1 MACSIRFAPVR
12 LPIFLPPFPS
22 GEKSIQQKRTLCVRE
37 FVHICL
43 QKSRAIS
50 LPGFCPCDMLY
61 FVMKRFL
68 SLALILLLLCP
79 LLPPARAE
87 EGDTAAPDP
96 TIYLVP
102 EDDLPLPCPEYVLTE
117 KRDFVFGG
125 TVVCDVPLTGVSVT
139 IGDENGQILQ
149 RVEDKIEAEDE
160 DAACFPLW
168 DRTYPFE
175 DDSLSA
181 RTDFASLKPGT
192 YTFALTASND
202 IVGEMTLYASPFTVE
217 KTTALHTLI
226 PNDLRGTWSAAEA
239 LQAALSPMF
248 PAKPIL
254 RLKLQKQSGQIF
266 SRPNAEDCQPAA
278 EADQ

>member
-1 MACSIRFAPVR
+1 MI
-12 LPIFLPPFPS
+12 
-22 GEKSIQQKRTLCVRE
+22 
-37 FVHICL
+37 
-43 QKSRAIS
+43 
-50 LPGFCPCDMLY
+50 Y

-87 EGDTAAPDP
+87 EGDEPAPDP

-149 RVEDKIEAEDE
+149 REEDKIEAEDE

-181 RTDFASLKPGT
+181 RTDFAALKPGT
-192 YTFALTASND
+192 YTFTLNAAND
-202 IVGEMTLYASPFTVE
+202 VVGEVTLYA
-217 KTTALHTLI
+217 
-226 PNDLRGTWSAAEA
+226 
-239 LQAALSPMF
+239 
-248 PAKPIL
+248 
-254 RLKLQKQSGQIF
+254 
-266 SRPNAEDCQPAA
+266 
-278 EADQ
+278 